1 MQDVWQPD
9 ALKGRKLEHLRATM
23 NDYIGKNIAGI
34 EGNLPVFFGH
44 VAATLDRTLPGLD
57 DRSYDDFIDSVTFT
71 LLNVTRSAPTP
82 EFFEK
87 ILRHAMG
94 SKRRKK
100 GRATLDVVVGLK
112 LIDTGNHSQ
121 AIDHLL
127 RYRNYDG
134 RVNTA
139 IAYCYYALSQAGGRE
154 QGLRSGDREAYARDE
169 MMNLA
174 RSRAPLDRLGIFD
187 RKDARLNQIFWFM
200 VDLAFT
206 WFPTEP
212 EFCRI
217 GIVRAKHEG
226 DGERYRR
233 LLDMAVERF
242 PDNKYFLALAFNLN
256 IEQRNGSG
264 AATVVKQMMQQ
275 YPDDHEPIY
284 FGLKLAILGS
294 QPGSYA
300 SFRKLAILKQFP
312 RHPLLLLDVVL
323 EVMGNRKNE
332 GYTAF
337 LEAKKE
343 FSGQEHY
350 IMALE
355 YILHDFIEGDEE
367 RANRAKAAFFA
378 SVDQYCMHTLRIG
391 ED

>member
-1 MQDVWQPD
+1 MEDVWQPD

-23 NDYIGKNIAGI
+23 NDYIGKNTAGI

-100 GRATLDVVVGLK
+100 GRATLDVIVGLK
-112 LIDTGNHSQ
+112 LIDTGNHPQ

-139 IAYCYYALSQAGGRE
+139 IAYCHYALSQGGSRE
-154 QGLRSGDREAYARDE
+154 QGLRSSDREVYARDE

-174 RSRAPLDRLGIFD
+174 RSRAPLDRLGVFD

-200 VDLAFT
+200 LDLAFT
-206 WFPTEP
+206 WFPAEP
-212 EFCRI
+212 GFYRI
-217 GIVRAKHEG
+217 GMARAKHEG
-226 DGERYRR
+226 DIERRRR

-256 IEQRNGSG
+256 IEQRNGGG

-312 RHPLLLLDVVL
+312 RYPLLLLDVAL
-323 EVMGNRKNE
+323 DVMGNRKNE
-332 GYTAF
+332 GYTTF
-337 LEAKKE
+337 LEVKKA
-343 FSGQEHY
+343 SDGQEHY

-355 YILHDFIEGDEE
+355 YILRDFIEGDEE
-367 RANRAKAAFFA
+367 RANRAKTAFFA
-378 SVDQYCMHTLRIG
+378 SVDQHCMHTLRIE